1 MSAILSATDR
11 DRLLKVL
18 RLLGSDQI
26 GERSAAAM
34 MASRMV
40 RDRGLDWEALLQP
53 VGGLAYRSPTAQ
65 STRAPATNDARRW
78 HRQIFFLLDREESLT
93 AWEVSFVRSAAV
105 RGRLTPRQVEVLVQI
120 HARVSGAE
128 ACQ

>member
-1 MSAILSATDR
+1 MSAVLSASDR
-11 DRLLKVL
+11 DRLVKVL
-18 RLLGSDQI
+18 RLMSSDQD
-26 GERSAAAM
+26 GERAAAAM

-40 RDRGLDWEALLQP
+40 RDRGLDWDGLLQP
-53 VGGLAYRSPTAQ
+53 ACSLAYRTSARPAPRTA
-65 STRAPATNDARRW
+65 TDDARRW

-105 RGRLTPRQVEVLVQI
+105 RGRLTQRQVEVLVQI

-128 ACQ
+128 AGL